1 MKQWRRGGAAG
12 LLALAMGAASAA
24 DVDKLLGMDLQ
35 ALMALPL
42 VTASKTE
49 EAYFTTPAAVS
60 VITSAQIRASRA
72 ENLGDLFVRLPG
84 IGVYQLSRE
93 RVAVGV
99 RGDGRLIYNSL
110 LLLVDGQSLYH
121 PVMEGPWWE
130 SVSVSL
136 QDIDRIELVR
146 GAGGSA
152 WGANSAAGVIN
163 IITKNAA
170 SGGRRLE
177 ASGGNEDWRSGY
189 AAWNGENGLGDFRI
203 SAEARAHD
211 GFGEP
216 QFEQKRFA
224 LRQDATV
231 AEWKTSFNL
240 RGLNASQPETS
251 LIPNPVYEN
260 LLRNQTAMVNGQHR
274 SGDRVLRLQAGFHH
288 EEWNAAVLGLKNFAY
303 RSTDLEAQY
312 EDKPS
317 FLPFVDRVMLA
328 ANWRDYLLR
337 SPQWTGTAGAYP
349 LTFLDGR
356 SYQDLSTLAATVW
369 FRPGIDSVK
378 VQLGVRG
385 EHYSISND
393 NVLWSPSLRV
403 GWEADPSLFLW
414 AAYNRSYQ
422 LPNYAQ
428 RAQHLQLTTTAPI
441 GYQVG
446 DPDLEEQLVEQ
457 THLGLRT
464 LWQERHSVDFNLFH
478 HLLDNQIA
486 ANLNGPFTFVP
497 GVGVEARM
505 RNLLRTHVNGAEL
518 EWSAQ
523 WGKGWRTR
531 ANYTYLDQDS
541 KVIQAGTT
549 NPVLNKPFT
558 YDQKFHFGAT
568 GNVAPRTSLDLGLTW
583 YADYLSE
590 GRVFQR
596 TTAAAQRVDY
606 QERWVNAHTRLDV
619 TLNYELAKDFT
630 GYLAV
635 KNLLNDDVE
644 WYYRSLRHPAVE
656 VEPTYRIGL
665 EWEL

>member
-1 MKQWRRGGAAG
+1 MKQWRHGGAAG
-12 LLALAMGAASAA
+12 LLTLAMGAASAA

-189 AAWNGENGLGDFRI
+189 AAWNGENRLGDFRI

-224 LRQDATV
+224 LRQDATL
-231 AEWKTSFNL
+231 AEWTTSFNL

-337 SPQWTGTAGAYP
+337 SPLWTGTAGAYP

-428 RAQHLQLTTTAPI
+428 RSQHLQIRPHVENPTGSLR
-441 GYQVG
+441 YQVG
-446 DPDLEEQLVEQ
+446 VPGLEEQVVEQ
-457 THLGLRT
+457 THLGLRS
-464 LWQERHSVDFNLFH
+464 LWRERHSFELALFH
-478 HLLDNQIA
+478 HLLDDQIA
-486 ANLNGPFTFVP
+486 ANPVP
-497 GVGVEARM
+497 VTVSLVPPMSEVRM
-505 RNLLRTHVNGAEL
+505 ANLLRTHANGAEL

-523 WGKGWRTR
+523 WSQGWRTR
-531 ANYTYLDQDS
+531 ANYTYIDQDS
-541 KVIQAGTT
+541 KLIRPLPPAVTLA
-549 NPVLNKPFT
+549 PPFT
-558 YDQKFHFGAT
+558 FTHKAHVGAT
-568 GNVAPRTSLDLGLTW
+568 GNVLDRTSLDFGLTW
-583 YADYLSE
+583 YGDYVSE
-590 GRVFQR
+590 GTPYNPVPP
-596 TTAAAQRVDY
+596 
-606 QERWVNAHTRLDV
+606 ERKIDEHLRLDV
-619 TLNYELAKDFT
+619 TLNHELMRDLTVF
-630 GYLAV
+630 LAV
-635 KNLLNDDVE
+635 KNLGNDDVE
-644 WYYRSLRHPAVE
+644 WNYRSLRYPAVE